1 MEKKKIDYRQIFIES
16 LFIVFAVSLAFSM
29 SEWRQDFKTKQ
40 LVKRVTQTLK
50 DEISANKAELESSY
64 EYRLNLLD
72 ELKKGTHLINAFPVS
87 YFDFDHTNDE
97 KLSNFIS
104 QSFVD
109 ELQYAPENITIER
122 RNGNRYLIIGKSI
135 NRLQTENDSIKVYG
149 NGNIILK
156 SANLSNNSWQIA
168 NATNAVVEMDYEVVL
183 LLGEI
188 NTLITNYNNTSE
200 KAIDILYSENGN
212 ITSVLED
219 MRWMEKILLEKHE
232 SILNSL
238 N

>member
-1 MEKKKIDYRQIFIES
+1 MEKKKIDYRQIIIES
-16 LFIVFAVSLAFSM
+16 IFIVFAVSLAFSM